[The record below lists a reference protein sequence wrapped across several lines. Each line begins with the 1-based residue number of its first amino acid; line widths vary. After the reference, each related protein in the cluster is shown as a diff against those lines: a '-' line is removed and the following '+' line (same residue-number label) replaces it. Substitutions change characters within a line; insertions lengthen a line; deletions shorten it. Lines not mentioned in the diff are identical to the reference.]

1 MNYKL
6 AFIGFGNVA
15 QALIHLLER
24 KRATLKINMT
34 SHFP

>member
-15 QALIHLLER
+15 QALTTLLER
-24 KRATLKINMT
+24 KRTTLKFNTT